1 MSAKGSTHIPIMQ
14 NEYSAF
20 SKSKIK
26 HEKKI
31 EGIMAIQSKIV
42 IDIWL

>member
-26 HEKKI
+26 HEKKLR
-31 EGIMAIQSKIV
+31 ASWQYKAK
-42 IDIWL
+42 LQ